1 MRTYYR
7 EISLA
12 TGFSSDFKELVRART
27 DIVELV
33 GESVSLQARRGGR
46 EYVALCPFHDD
57 HTPSLTVSPE
67 RQSYK
72 CWVCDEGGD
81 CFSWVM
87 KTDMVGFR
95 EALETLALRAHL
107 ELPKQHS
114 RGGPSE
120 GNTDKNRLYEILA
133 WAENEFHRCLMS
145 DSVAAPARDYLKGR
159 GFSEETIRRFRTG
172 YHPNNWE
179 WLINRARGKYTPQQL
194 FAARLV
200 RERREGSG
208 YYDDFVDRVMFPIH
222 DFHKRV
228 VAFGGRVLPESNKP
242 EVPKYLNSPESVVF
256 AKSRLLYGL
265 EIAREAIQKSKTVVV
280 VEGYTDCMMAQQYGL
295 ANVVGTLG
303 TALTETHVAGLK
315 RFAQKVVLVYD
326 GDAAG
331 QNAAERALP
340 RFLAQQVDLRILTLP
355 GGLDP
360 ADYLSEQGAYA
371 FRQLIENSQEAWEYK
386 LQLCLNRYGVESLDS
401 RDRVLNEMLELLSQV
416 PGLSGQSR
424 EGLILGRLS
433 QRLGVAERTV
443 RETLKQ
449 LRKKAAGRAAVTTRI
464 DSETQPPKPALFQ
477 GRNGKPNKHELL
489 ECELLEIIFTTADWM
504 SVIRQEIDIVDF
516 QNPHLQALLQVCF
529 DLVEQS
535 IEPTYERVTA
545 AVEDSD
551 LKRFALQID
560 EWAKEKKIAEKLN
573 DSPTH
578 LQADLPVFVEEVIQ
592 SLNWCKEEHSHELAK
607 AQTGAIS
614 GSSGELN
621 EETRAHLQRVSEFHR
636 KRARKK
642 TTT

>member
-1 MRTYYR
+1 
-7 EISLA
+7 LA
-12 TGFSSDFKELVRART
+12 TGFSSDFKELVRARI

-33 GESVSLQARRGGR
+33 GESVSLQARHGGQQ
-46 EYVALCPFHDD
+46 YVALCPFHDD

-95 EALETLALRAHL
+95 EALETLSLRAHL
-107 ELPKQHS
+107 ELPKQY
-114 RGGPSE
+114 RQGGSSE

-145 DSVAAPARDYLKGR
+145 DSAAAPARNYLKER
-159 GFSEETIRRFRTG
+159 GFTEETVRLFRAG
-172 YHPNNWE
+172 YHPDDWN
-179 WLINRARGKYTPQQL
+179 WLINRARGQYTPQQL

-208 YYDDFVDRVMFPIH
+208 YYDDFVDRVMFPIR
-222 DFHKRV
+222 DFNKRV
-228 VAFGGRVLPESNKP
+228 VAFGGRVLPENNNSNA
-242 EVPKYLNSPESVVF
+242 PKYLNSPESIVF

-265 EIAREAIQKSKTVVV
+265 DIAREAIQKSKTAVV

-295 ANVVGTLG
+295 GNVVGTLG
-303 TALTETHVAGLK
+303 TALTETHVKGLK
-315 RFAQKVVLVYD
+315 RFAEKVVLVYD
-326 GDAAG
+326 GDVAG

-355 GGLDP
+355 SGLDP
-360 ADYLSEQGAYA
+360 ADYLSEQGADA
-371 FRQLIENSQEAWEYK
+371 FRESIENSQEAWDYK
-386 LQLCLNRYGVESLDS
+386 LHLCLNRYGVESLDS

-416 PGLSGQSR
+416 PDLSGQLR

-433 QRLGVAERTV
+433 QRLGVAERSV
-443 RETLKQ
+443 REKLKE
-449 LRKKAAGRAAVTTRI
+449 LRKKSAGRAAVTTQI
-464 DSETQPPKPALFQ
+464 DSETLQPKPELFK
-477 GRNGKPNKHELL
+477 GLNGKPNKHELL
-489 ECELLEIIFTTADWM
+489 ECELLEIIFTTAEWIGM
-504 SVIRQEIDIVDF
+504 IRQEIDIADF
-516 QNPHLQALLQVCF
+516 QNPHLQDLLQVCF
-529 DLVEQS
+529 DLAERG
-535 IEPTYERVTA
+535 IEPNYERVTA
-545 AVEDSD
+545 VAEDSD

-573 DSPTH
+573 DNPSH
-578 LQADLPVFVEEVIQ
+578 LQAALPVFVEEVIQ
-592 SLNWCKEEHSHELAK
+592 RLNWRREEHTHELSK
-607 AQTGAIS
+607 AQTGAFS
-614 GSSGELN
+614 ESSDELN
-621 EETRAHLQRVSEFHR
+621 EETRAHLQRVSEFHG
-636 KRARKK
+636 KRVRKK

>member
-1 MRTYYR
+1 
-7 EISLA
+7 LA

-81 CFSWVM
+81 CFSWVI

-107 ELPKQHS
+107 ELPKQYR
-114 RGGPSE
+114 RGASSE
-120 GNTDKNRLYEILA
+120 GNTDKNQLYEILA

-145 DSVAAPARDYLKGR
+145 VSEAAPAREYLKER
-159 GFSEETIRRFRTG
+159 GFTEETVRRFRAG
-172 YHPNNWE
+172 YHPNDWS

-208 YYDDFVDRVMFPIH
+208 YYDDFVDRVMFPIR
-222 DFHKRV
+222 DFNKRV
-228 VAFGGRVLPESNKP
+228 VAFGGRVLPENNNP
-242 EVPKYLNSPESVVF
+242 EAPKYLNSPESIVF

-265 EIAREAIQKSKTVVV
+265 EIAREEIQRSKTVVV

-295 ANVVGTLG
+295 GNVVGTLG
-303 TALTETHVAGLK
+303 TALTETHVSGLK

-326 GDAAG
+326 GDVAG

-360 ADYLSEQGAYA
+360 ADYLSEQGADA
-371 FRQLIENSQEAWEYK
+371 FRQLIENALEAWEYK

-401 RDRVLNEMLELLSQV
+401 RDRVLHEMLELLSQV
-416 PGLSGQSR
+416 SGLSGQSR

-449 LRKKAAGRAAVTTRI
+449 LRKKAAGRAAVMTQV
-464 DSETQPPKPALFQ
+464 DSETQRRKLELFS

-489 ECELLEIIFTTADWM
+489 ECELLEIIFTSADTIDA
-504 SVIRQEIDIVDF
+504 IRQQIEIEDF
-516 QNPHLQALLQVCF
+516 QNPHIQALLQVCF
-529 DLVEQS
+529 DLAEQG

-560 EWAKEKKIAEKLN
+560 EWAKEKRIAEKLN
-573 DSPTH
+573 DSSVH
-578 LQADLPVFVEEVIQ
+578 SQADLPVFVEEIIR
-592 SLNWCKEEHSHELAK
+592 SLNWRKEEHSHELAK
-607 AQTGAIS
+607 AQTGAFS
-614 GSSGELN
+614 GSSVELN
-621 EETRAHLQRVSEFHR
+621 EETRAHLQRASEFHG